1 MATEVQFNDE
11 RSRYELMIDGR
22 LVGVADTRPKGDAV
36 VFPHTEIEASMRGRG
51 FGEILVRGALD
62 DVRRRGATRVVP
74 QCWFVA
80 DFIDANPEY
89 TDLVA
94 G

>member
-11 RSRYELMIDGR
+11 RSRYELTIDGQ
-22 LVGVADTRPKGDAV
+22 LVGIADTRSHGDAV
-36 VFPHTEIEASMRGRG
+36 VFPHTEIQPALRGRG
-51 FGEILVRGALD
+51 LGDLLVRGALD
-62 DVRRRGATRVVP
+62 DVRRRGATLIVP

-94 G
+94 D